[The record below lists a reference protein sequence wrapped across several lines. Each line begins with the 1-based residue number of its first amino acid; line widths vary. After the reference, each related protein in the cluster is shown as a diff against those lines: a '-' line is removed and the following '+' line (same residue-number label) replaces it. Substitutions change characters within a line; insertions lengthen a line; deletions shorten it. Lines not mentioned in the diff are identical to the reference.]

1 MILFTGSKSSGH
13 RRRITWNCVFSK
25 YNWLFDEIF
34 DNTPDIM
41 IDAEAVVDL
50 NFFCGQHIAIRVTVM
65 KTTGDEINW
74 EKI

>member
-1 MILFTGSKSSGH
+1 MKL
-13 RRRITWNCVFSK
+13 
-25 YNWLFDEIF
+25 F
-34 DNTPDIM
+34 DNTPYIM

-50 NFFCGQHIAIRVTVM
+50 NFFCGQHNVIRVTVM